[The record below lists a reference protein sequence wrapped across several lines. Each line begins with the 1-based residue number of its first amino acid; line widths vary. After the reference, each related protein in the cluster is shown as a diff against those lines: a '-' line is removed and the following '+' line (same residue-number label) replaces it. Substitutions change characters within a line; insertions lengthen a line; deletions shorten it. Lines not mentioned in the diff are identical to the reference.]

1 MERFPVFK
9 TTLPNGLT
17 ILTVAQGRV
26 PRVSTQLWY
35 HVGSK
40 DEKTGQKGIAHFIE
54 HMIFKGTEK
63 LSESDINLI
72 TQKMSGSCNAF
83 TSYDYTGYLFDF
95 PTQSWK
101 EALPIM
107 ADCMRNCT
115 FEQQFLN
122 SEVKAVIQEL
132 KMYNDDYLST
142 LMEKMLSAIF
152 VDHPYHYPVIGFKH
166 DLFNMR
172 RPALVDFY
180 RQHYTPS
187 NATLVVVGDVDPVE
201 VVEAARREFGSI
213 EAPAAPARENFT
225 YTPAKNVERIIL
237 RRDVQAPIFLYSWVV
252 PGARERIDYVLDC
265 LTWVLGAGKGSRL
278 HARLVDG
285 DNLASDVSCF
295 VYDLFDHSVLFIQV
309 DPYKKADEA
318 RITEIIMEEIAAL
331 MHGAI
336 SLDDVKRAARKTEMY
351 LFSLQENN
359 QKLAYVIGKYY
370 TALGDENY
378 ISCYTEVPE
387 DLLPQLIK
395 NICSD
400 YLQPKSMIFGSLEPM
415 DTDDRAAWLKEQEQS
430 DKEDQQIL
438 ATIIRDAPVVEG
450 SHVHHIVIPEPKK
463 FEYPEP
469 HIVTLKN
476 GLKVFYY
483 HTPDIAKIELII
495 DFQAKYFYDPVDK
508 QGLMMVLFDMLQEG
522 TRDLSAVAFAQ
533 QLESLGMTLGTF
545 PGVVSLSMLSR
556 DIQAG
561 LSIIA
566 DMLFKPLMDAA
577 SLEKVKARMR
587 ADIDDYW
594 DSPQDFIGQLVKQ
607 AVYNHHPYHKSMFGT
622 RETVNSITLKDVMQ
636 AYHAYV
642 TSAGARLV
650 MVGDLTDVNV
660 VELAEHYFGDWKG
673 APVTPITFAGL
684 KPIEHHQVNYPI
696 NRDQTVIAFATLGVR
711 RIDKDYD
718 ALLLFDQVFTGGV
731 LGSMGSRLFELRERS
746 GLFYTIGGSLVS
758 NSDQQPGIIYIK
770 TIVSPENVDHAI
782 QKITELIDHAVDTLN
797 ETELTDARNAIIN
810 AMVDN
815 FATLKRTAATFLF
828 MDTFNITNQFF
839 IDRYQELARLDI
851 PTIQSVVRRHLKSSS
866 MVLIKVGR
874 I

>member
-1 MERFPVFK
+1 
-9 TTLPNGLT
+9 
-17 ILTVAQGRV
+17 
-26 PRVSTQLWY
+26 
-35 HVGSK
+35 
-40 DEKTGQKGIAHFIE
+40 
-54 HMIFKGTEK
+54 
-63 LSESDINLI
+63 
-72 TQKMSGSCNAF
+72 
-83 TSYDYTGYLFDF
+83 
-95 PTQSWK
+95 
-101 EALPIM
+101 
-107 ADCMRNCT
+107 
-115 FEQQFLN
+115 
-122 SEVKAVIQEL
+122 
-132 KMYNDDYLST
+132 
-142 LMEKMLSAIF
+142 
-152 VDHPYHYPVIGFKH
+152 
-166 DLFNMR
+166 
-172 RPALVDFY
+172 
-180 RQHYTPS
+180 
-187 NATLVVVGDVDPVE
+187 
-201 VVEAARREFGSI
+201 
-213 EAPAAPARENFT
+213 
-225 YTPAKNVERIIL
+225 
-237 RRDVQAPIFLYSWVV
+237 
-252 PGARERIDYVLDC
+252 
-265 LTWVLGAGKGSRL
+265 
-278 HARLVDG
+278 
-285 DNLASDVSCF
+285 
-295 VYDLFDHSVLFIQV
+295 
-309 DPYKKADEA
+309 
-318 RITEIIMEEIAAL
+318 
-331 MHGAI
+331 
-336 SLDDVKRAARKTEMY
+336 
-351 LFSLQENN
+351 
-359 QKLAYVIGKYY
+359 
-370 TALGDENY
+370 
-378 ISCYTEVPE
+378 
-387 DLLPQLIK
+387 
-395 NICSD
+395 
-400 YLQPKSMIFGSLEPM
+400 
-415 DTDDRAAWLKEQEQS
+415 
-430 DKEDQQIL
+430 
-438 ATIIRDAPVVEG
+438 
-450 SHVHHIVIPEPKK
+450 
-463 FEYPEP
+463 
-469 HIVTLKN
+469 
-476 GLKVFYY
+476 
-483 HTPDIAKIELII
+483 
-495 DFQAKYFYDPVDK
+495 
-508 QGLMMVLFDMLQEG
+508 
-522 TRDLSAVAFAQ
+522 
-533 QLESLGMTLGTF
+533 MTLGTF